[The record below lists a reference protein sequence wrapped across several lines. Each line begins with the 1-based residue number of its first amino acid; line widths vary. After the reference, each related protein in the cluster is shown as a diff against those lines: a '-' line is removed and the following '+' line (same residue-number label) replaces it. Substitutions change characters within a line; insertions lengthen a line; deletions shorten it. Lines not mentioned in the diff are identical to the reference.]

1 MREIKYQA
9 WLHDE
14 KQMVNVIEINTFNK
28 YIRYYDISHCQDDAE
43 IFDFIRSNL
52 PNADCGFEGCDLRQY
67 TGLKDKNGKDIFE
80 GDILA
85 NKKAFNCSFKVIWNP
100 DGAWFVHDKD
110 DWPCYYLRQVNGSTE
125 VIGNVFEHP
134 ELLEVEGAEKK

>member
-14 KQMVNVIEINTFNK
+14 KQMVNVIEINTFDK

-52 PNADCGFEGCDLRQY
+52 PNADCGFEECDLRQY
-67 TGLKDKNGKDIFE
+67 TGLKDKNGKEIYE
-80 GDILA
+80 GDIVRIS
-85 NKKAFNCSFKVIWNP
+85 NHPF
-100 DGAWFVHDKD
+100 DG
-110 DWPCYYLRQVNGSTE
+110 PIEVNRNYAVSYNSEMELCCGSWLLFRMRHYAE
-125 VIGNVFEHP
+125 VIGNVFEHR
-134 ELLEVEGAEKK
+134 ELLEVNAS